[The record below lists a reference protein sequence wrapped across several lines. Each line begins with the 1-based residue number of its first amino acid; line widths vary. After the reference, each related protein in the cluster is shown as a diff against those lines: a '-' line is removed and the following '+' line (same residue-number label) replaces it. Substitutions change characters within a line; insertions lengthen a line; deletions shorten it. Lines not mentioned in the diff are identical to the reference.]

1 MVPAGTIPFVPFI
14 GVALNKVLVVTVV
27 LISVIVATGLTFTVT
42 VNDVPAQLP
51 DTGLT

>member
-1 MVPAGTIPFVPFI
+1 MVPAGTVPFVPFT
-14 GVALNKVLVVTVV
+14 GVAVNTVPVVTVV
-27 LISVIVATGLTFTVT
+27 LISVIAATGLTFTVT